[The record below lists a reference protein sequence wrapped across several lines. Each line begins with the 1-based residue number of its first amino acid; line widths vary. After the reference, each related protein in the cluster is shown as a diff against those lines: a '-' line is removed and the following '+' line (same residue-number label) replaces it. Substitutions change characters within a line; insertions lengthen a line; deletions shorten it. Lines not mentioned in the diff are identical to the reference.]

1 MRNAQFLPI
10 LMALC
15 AAPILTP
22 ETQAQ
27 DRVVGV
33 AYGESE
39 TQALSEAYFEAFRS
53 QLEFVAGDEASGQI
67 GDRFRRNFERDAD
80 AFQRRY
86 FGSDT
91 AERCVLDGTRFVCEI
106 EGRFDA
112 AALRNDLA
120 DTIGGTAYTF
130 IASAAE
136 ASDPRASFV
145 VDRLTGEFATYNHR
159 VLFGDAS
166 RNAIRG
172 EAANFSLAIFE
183 TTFSAFQYDQFLGRS
198 NGSLTVRFRLLDL
211 QSGETLAVEPIVVT
225 ATATGTNMSANEAVL
240 VEQLAERGAAEIAA
254 VVNAEVATYSDRA
267 DAIAA
272 ASVLDQLGLSTFT
285 IRVVGVNRRDQN
297 DRQFLRF
304 LRDTLSATQGLSDV
318 ETDFDASTDNETI
331 ITFNGPDDMSPDD
344 MIDRLYATFDYL
356 DGFYADYFGQGEYE
370 IGY

>member
-1 MRNAQFLPI
+1 MRNLQYLLVIAVLTAA
-10 LMALC
+10 ALVTS
-15 AAPILTP
+15 ATD
-22 ETQAQ
+22 AQ

-33 AYGESE
+33 AYGNNEM
-39 TQALSEAYFEAFRS
+39 QALNEAYYEAFRS
-53 QLEFVAGDEASGQI
+53 QLESVAGDEASGQI
-67 GDRFRRNFERDAD
+67 GDRFRRNFERDAN

-91 AERCVLDGTRFVCEI
+91 AERCLPEGTRYVCEI

-120 DTIGGTAYTF
+120 DTLGGTAYTF

-136 ASDPRASFV
+136 ASDARASFV
-145 VDRLTGEFATYNHR
+145 VDRLTGEFAAYNHR
-159 VLFGDAS
+159 VLFGEAS
-166 RNAIRG
+166 RNAIR
-172 EAANFSLAIFE
+172 EETANFSLAIYE
-183 TTFSAFQYDQFLGRS
+183 TTFSSFEYDRYLGRS

-211 QSGETLAVEPIVVT
+211 QSGETLAVEPVVVT
-225 ATATGTNMSANEAVL
+225 ATAAGTNISANDAVL

-254 VVNAEVATYSDRA
+254 AVNAEVATYSDRA

-272 ASVLDQLGLSTFT
+272 ASALDQLGLATFT

-304 LRDTLSATQGLSDV
+304 LRDTLSATQGLSGV
-318 ETDFDASTDNETI
+318 ETDFDASTDSETV
-331 ITFNGPDDMSPDD
+331 ITFNGPNDMSPDD
-344 MIDRLYATFDYL
+344 MIDRLYAAFDYL
-356 DGFYADYFGQGEYE
+356 EGFYADYFGQGEYE